1 MSGWG
6 RIVSCVRQPQSSRMD
21 ASAPAVLCVARVQYP
36 RAAMTS
42 RAEYVSPLASRYATA
57 QMLANFCDRRRILLW
72 RDLWIALAEA
82 QRELGLPI
90 RSEQVAALR
99 AAREQIDFDRVAEL
113 EAQLRHDVMAH
124 VHHYGEVAGEQAAKI
139 IHTGA
144 TSCFVTDNAEIVML
158 RDGLELI
165 MDRLYTA
172 VSQLA
177 TFARAHRA
185 LPCLAYTHF
194 QPAQLTTVGKRA
206 CLWAQDLA
214 LDLETIAQ
222 LKDRLCMRGVKG
234 TTGTQASF
242 LNLFDG
248 DSGKVRE
255 LDKRVCTAMG
265 FARSIPVSGQTY
277 TRKVDTWVV
286 SALADV
292 CGSASKFAVDLRLL
306 AHKREVEE
314 PFGKHQI
321 GSSAMAYKR
330 NPMRSERICSLA
342 RFVHSLATSP
352 RETHANQ
359 WFERTLDDSANR
371 RLVLTEAFLATDAV
385 LNLVVDV
392 TAGLVVHPEMIRAN
406 LADELPFM
414 ATENILMR
422 GTRAGKNRQE
432 LHEVVRT
439 LSMQAIAEMKV
450 GRRNDLIARMQ
461 KHAELGPFVD
471 ESVIAPEHYVGRAP
485 EQVDEFW
492 AEVVEPLRSQHSERE
507 GRFTARVRV

>member
-1 MSGWG
+1 MT
-6 RIVSCVRQPQSSRMD
+6 
-21 ASAPAVLCVARVQYP
+21 P
-36 RAAMTS
+36 RAQ
-42 RAEYVSPLASRYATA
+42 YVSPLASRYATA
-57 QMLANFCDRRRILLW
+57 QMLANFSDRRRVLLW
-72 RDLWIALAEA
+72 RDLWIALAQA
-82 QRELGLPI
+82 QHELGLPI
-90 RSEQVAALR
+90 RGEQIAALR
-99 AAREQIDFDRVAEL
+99 KHREEIDFARVAEL

-124 VHHYGEVAGEQAAKI
+124 VHHYGEVAGAEAAKV

-144 TSCFVTDNAEIVML
+144 TSCYVADNAEVVML

-172 VSQLA
+172 IDQLA
-177 TFARAHRA
+177 GFAREHRA

-214 LDLETIAQ
+214 FDLETISH
-222 LKDRLCMRGVKG
+222 LHGRLCMRGVKG

-248 DSGKVRE
+248 DSQKVRE
-255 LDKRVCTAMG
+255 LDKRVCAAMG
-265 FARSIPVSGQTY
+265 FSRSIPVSGQTY

-292 CGSASKFAVDLRLL
+292 CGSVSKFAVDLRLL

-314 PFGKHQI
+314 PFGKRQI

-330 NPMRSERICSLA
+330 NPMRSERMCSLA

-385 LNLVVDV
+385 LNLLVDV

-406 LADELPFM
+406 LAEELPFM
-414 ATENILMR
+414 ATENIIMR
-422 GTRAGKNRQE
+422 GTRAGKSRQD

-439 LSMQAIAEMKV
+439 LSMQAIAEMKS
-450 GRRNDLIARMQ
+450 GRRNDLMKRMQ
-461 KHAELGPFVD
+461 QDQELGPFVD
-471 ESVIAPEHYVGRAP
+471 DSVIAPERYVGRAP
-485 EQVDEFW
+485 EQVDEFL
-492 AEVVEPLRSQHSERE
+492 AEVVEPLLGQHAARK